1 MKKFIPLILLLLI
14 TALGFIIRFYRL
26 GQAPAGLYL
35 DEAAQGY
42 NAYSILKTGRDE
54 FGKFFP
60 VVFRSFADF
69 KTPVYIYLI
78 VPLIPIFGLIPFT
91 VRLPSF
97 FFSVLTIPL
106 LYFLIRKLSPLSTT
120 TAIISSLMLAISPW
134 HTLFG
139 RADFEA
145 NLALFFLLLAI
156 YAFYSAL
163 RRPSLLIFAA
173 IFFVIAFSAYHA
185 ERIIVPLILLLLFIR
200 HHRTLL
206 ATHQRP
212 FLLAGL
218 ILGLLL
224 LLPTLSVMVSPG
236 FLARSST
243 LNIFTQVPSG
253 HLSWYQG
260 PLASLINARWYLT
273 TKEFFALYLSY
284 FSPRNLFLLG
294 DYGPRSSFPDLATL
308 FTWQYPFYLF
318 GLYRLAIEKKLGEL
332 RFFMLALLLISPLP
346 AAITRDPF
354 TTIRALPLVIPLT
367 FIVSLGLIRVYQLIS
382 PLLRKTALIVFGLVI
397 VYSLVNLYSSVIV
410 LNEHFR
416 APYWDYGWQRVVD
429 RLNTLDP
436 KLPVVI
442 DNARAEPYSQ
452 ILFFTKFNP
461 EQYQRENFEVPL
473 SEYYTNLNRN
483 PVKNIGR
490 ITVRPINWEPDLIE
504 EQYLVGDAI
513 AISQQQISLNKM
525 TLIEEITYPDN
536 TPAYR
541 VVLTNPKYQQSGRAI
556 SKRQGAK

>member
-14 TALGFIIRFYRL
+14 TVLGFITRFYLL
-26 GQAPAGLYL
+26 GKAPAGLYL

-42 NAYSILKTGRDE
+42 NAYSILETGKDE
-54 FGKFFP
+54 FGKSFP
-60 VVFRSFADF
+60 IVFRSFADF

-78 VPLIPIFGLIPFT
+78 VPLIPIFDLTPFT
-91 VRLPSF
+91 VRFPSF

-106 LYFLIRKLSPLSTT
+106 LYFLIRKLSAPPAV
-120 TAIISSLMLAISPW
+120 AIICALMLAISPW
-134 HTLFG
+134 HILFG

-145 NLALFFLLLAI
+145 NIALFFLLLAI

-163 RRPSLLIFAA
+163 RKPFLLILAA

-185 ERIIVPLILLLLFIR
+185 ERIIVPLILLLFFLR
-200 HHRTLL
+200 YRRELLSPSHR
-206 ATHQRP
+206 RYFP
-212 FLLAGL
+212 AGL

-236 FLARSST
+236 FLARAST

-260 PLASLINARWYLT
+260 PLASLINARWYLS

-284 FSPRNLFLLG
+284 FSPRNLFFLG
-294 DYGPRSSFPDLATL
+294 DYNPRTAFPDLAPF
-308 FTWQYPFYLF
+308 FTWQFPFYLYGF
-318 GLYRLAIEKKLGEL
+318 YRLVIEKKLGEL
-332 RFFMLALLLISPLP
+332 RFLMLSLLLVSPFP

-354 TTIRALPLVIPLT
+354 TTIRALPMVIPLS
-367 FIVSLGLIRVYQLIS
+367 FIVSLGLVRSYQVIS
-382 PLLRKTALIVFGLVI
+382 PVFRKVALIGFGIVI
-397 VYSLVNLYSSVIV
+397 IYSLVNLYSSAIV
-410 LNEHFR
+410 LNERFR
-416 APYWDYGWQRVVD
+416 APYWDYGWQQVVD

-473 SEYYTNLNRN
+473 SAYYTDLSRN
-483 PVKNIGR
+483 PIKKIGR
-490 ITVRPINWEPDLIE
+490 ITVRPITWEPDLIE

-513 AISQQQISLNKM
+513 AISRQQINENKM
-525 TLIEEITYPDN
+525 TLVDEINYPDG

-541 VVLTNPKYQQSGRAI
+541 IVLTNPKYQRAI
-556 SKRQGAK
+556 RGKINP